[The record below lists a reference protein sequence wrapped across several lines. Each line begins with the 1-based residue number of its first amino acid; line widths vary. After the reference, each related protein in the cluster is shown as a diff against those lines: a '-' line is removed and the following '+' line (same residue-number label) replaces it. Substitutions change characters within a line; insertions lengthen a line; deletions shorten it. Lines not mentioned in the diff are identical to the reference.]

1 MARRTSQARSRSPA
15 RSPGLA
21 SLRSSRSPSVAGV
34 RTRLAG
40 AAVRSRSARSR
51 RAEQGDPGESEGR
64 EEGLDIGSGLLAAAM
79 LGSFCVLV
87 VLLDEIAQAQIR
99 TITLLV
105 CTRSSQPCE
114 GHDFG
119 EFCARSVLITSGP
132 RRTRRS
138 FSSCT
143 WASEHTCATTRP
155 RCVKGVSA
163 SRRHNVLLCSSG
175 SNRFRAYTRACD
187 CPLLHMCMCACACSS
202 RARITSAW
210 R

>member
-1 MARRTSQARSRSPA
+1 MPVY
-15 RSPGLA
+15 LIYY
-21 SLRSSRSPSVAGV
+21 SSFCLDIRP
-34 RTRLAG
+34 LWAG
-40 AAVRSRSARSR
+40 APLKA
-51 RAEQGDPGESEGR
+51 DPIPPVQCE
-64 EEGLDIGSGLLAAAM
+64 A
-79 LGSFCVLV
+79 
-87 VLLDEIAQAQIR
+87 LDEIAQAQIR

-132 RRTRRS
+132 RRMRRS

>member
-87 VLLDEIAQAQIR
+87 VLLDEIAQCADYFWAKTDAKIILVLYVGVGAYVCHHAAKHGFHR
-99 TITLLV
+99 TIGVAHRYAVLIMQNQEGIIASIIFFVLV
-105 CTRSSQPCE
+105 MKPLANKIKDVDAISVAHLCPLPDPCPSTCQSP
-114 GHDFG
+114 F
-119 EFCARSVLITSGP
+119 FSSVLK
-132 RRTRRS
+132 
-138 FSSCT
+138 
-143 WASEHTCATTRP
+143 
-155 RCVKGVSA
+155 V
-163 SRRHNVLLCSSG
+163 
-175 SNRFRAYTRACD
+175 
-187 CPLLHMCMCACACSS
+187 
-202 RARITSAW
+202 
-210 R
+210 